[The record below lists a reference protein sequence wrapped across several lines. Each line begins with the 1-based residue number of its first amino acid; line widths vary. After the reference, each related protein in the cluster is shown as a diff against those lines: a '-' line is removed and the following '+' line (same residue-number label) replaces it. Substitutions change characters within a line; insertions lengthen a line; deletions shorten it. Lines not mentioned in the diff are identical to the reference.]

1 MSIKKIA
8 TINCRGDFGNPSGT
22 GVTSLQTPFDAEDDE
37 AAYTALAAFFAALKT
52 AQLTAC
58 NQGDLT
64 ASWTSALFP
73 AKPGTGVNVDRIL
86 LVTWR
91 LKTDVGI
98 HRLTIPGV
106 PETSTGVSDLSE
118 GERLNDTGKAALA
131 AAIEAVG
138 GYTAG
143 DVVVLQGKVF
153 VKK

>member
-8 TINCRGDFGNPSGT
+8 TIGCRGDFGNPSGT
-22 GVTSLQTPFDAEDDE
+22 GITSLQTQFDAEDDE
-37 AAYTALAAFFAALKT
+37 AAYTALAAFFSALKT
-52 AQLTAC
+52 AQLTGC

-73 AKPGTGVNVDRIL
+73 AKPAAGVNVDRIL
-86 LVTWR
+86 LATWR
-91 LKTDVGI
+91 LKEDVAI

-106 PETSTGVSDLSE
+106 PETSTAITDMPE

-138 GYTAG
+138 GYEAG
-143 DVVVLQGKVF
+143 DVIVLQGKIF